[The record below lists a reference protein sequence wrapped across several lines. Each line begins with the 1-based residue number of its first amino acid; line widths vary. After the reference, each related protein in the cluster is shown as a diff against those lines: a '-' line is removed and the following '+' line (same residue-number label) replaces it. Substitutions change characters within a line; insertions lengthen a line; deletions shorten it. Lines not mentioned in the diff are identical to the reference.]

1 MQNSYLD
8 RPGSVGT
15 GDPDPQVRYFAGI
28 PTGQPAGT
36 CGSTL
41 LVSSLIPAPLAF
53 SPCLADALYHRRYVI
68 SHFYFIEQYF

>member
-41 LVSSLIPAPLAF
+41 LVSSLIPHLYVRNPWN
-53 SPCLADALYHRRYVI
+53 LADSMDFRGLSVD
-68 SHFYFIEQYF
+68 FCQK